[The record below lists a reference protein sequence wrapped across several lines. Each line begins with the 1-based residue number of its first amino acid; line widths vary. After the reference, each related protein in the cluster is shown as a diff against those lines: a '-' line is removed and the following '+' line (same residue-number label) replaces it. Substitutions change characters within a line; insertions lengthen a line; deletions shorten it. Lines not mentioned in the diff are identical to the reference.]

1 MADDEDLSP
10 PDISLDAQPLGIS
23 FHPQHDVVAVGL
35 ISGSVELHS
44 YATASTNRVMSL
56 SNHTDSC
63 RAVAFSARGDSLYSA
78 SSDKSLCCIDQTG
91 AAVWRAEGAHDE
103 PINAMLVLD
112 GQGAGDGGDGS
123 SFCCDAFS
131 GGAAALASASAPAA
145 VATADDEGVVKVW
158 DVRQRPAVCAMEFN
172 EHEDFVSDLALA
184 SDGMTLLATSGDAT
198 LSVMDLRHRKL
209 VARSEDQEDELMSV
223 AILKRGRKVVCGTQ
237 NGLLHIFSWGQ
248 FGDMSDRMPGHPNSV
263 DTVAKLDEST
273 LVTGSSDGIIRII
286 QLQPHKLLGVV
297 GDHDDLPIERLLFSR
312 DGNLLGTLS
321 HDDAVHFW
329 DVRFLQEGG
338 GASDDDCGDAAD
350 SDVEGMEDMDDEDDD
365 EDHGAQGR
373 GKGKKKSKKKG
384 YHETSQDFFSD
395 M

>member
-1 MADDEDLSP
+1 
-10 PDISLDAQPLGIS
+10 
-23 FHPQHDVVAVGL
+23 
-35 ISGSVELHS
+35 
-44 YATASTNRVMSL
+44 
-56 SNHTDSC
+56 
-63 RAVAFSARGDSLYSA
+63 
-78 SSDKSLCCIDQTG
+78 
-91 AAVWRAEGAHDE
+91 
-103 PINAMLVLD
+103 
-112 GQGAGDGGDGS
+112 
-123 SFCCDAFS
+123 
-131 GGAAALASASAPAA
+131 
-145 VATADDEGVVKVW
+145 
-158 DVRQRPAVCAMEFN
+158 VCAMEFN